1 MAFTRYTDSDIVI
14 STNKVVTSTWTNNTN
29 NLTIHQTSSIET
41 SFASA
46 TSSGQFFINVFNLE
60 PDNNDNAEVQYAVAY
75 GNKVGSGSPDF
86 TNDTGSFGVGA
97 SRTIYNQYRQLV
109 FGDETQNFTFDSHT
123 PDDIYVININRS
135 RFKHAL
141 KPGTLN
147 LTELYLTLH
156 RGTKDFSFDGTSS
169 KNDNLSISTFEI
181 DANISPVGNNLTVNN
196 FIDIDTPDFYTD
208 KNGNEVPIPTPVSD
222 DNPVGSIS
230 FGGDRKIDLFLKNDP
245 KVRPAFHQLIEDD
258 KRAEHCTTVQTTL
271 LEFVQNNPGNPG
283 SNSLL
288 QTSQTTEEDVVAGNV
303 IPPLPHGGGIDP
315 FFIVERTKCFDSGPG
330 SPTRALLGPGE
341 LSGSSAPGFI
351 GSEIIVKNTNNYSGS
366 QDNGY
371 HIQLSFLDKAHA
383 LVLNIDKQTELFDG
397 IGSRGVVLI
406 PELTE
411 QLVKD
416 NVDYYLRKGGVISR
430 KTIKAPRR
438 PEKGR

>member
-1 MAFTRYTDSDIVI
+1 M
-14 STNKVVTSTWTNNTN
+14 
-29 NLTIHQTSSIET
+29 
-41 SFASA
+41 
-46 TSSGQFFINVFNLE
+46 
-60 PDNNDNAEVQYAVAY
+60 
-75 GNKVGSGSPDF
+75 
-86 TNDTGSFGVGA
+86 
-97 SRTIYNQYRQLV
+97 
-109 FGDETQNFTFDSHT
+109 
-123 PDDIYVININRS
+123 
-135 RFKHAL
+135 
-141 KPGTLN
+141 
-147 LTELYLTLH
+147 
-156 RGTKDFSFDGTSS
+156 
-169 KNDNLSISTFEI
+169 
-181 DANISPVGNNLTVNN
+181 
-196 FIDIDTPDFYTD
+196 
-208 KNGNEVPIPTPVSD
+208 
-222 DNPVGSIS
+222 
-230 FGGDRKIDLFLKNDP
+230 KNDP

-271 LEFVQNNPGNPG
+271 IEFVQNNPGNPG

-288 QTSQTTEEDVVAGNV
+288 QTSQTTEETILAGNI
-303 IPPLPHGGGIDP
+303 IPPLPHGGGLDP

-351 GSEIIVKNTNNYSGS
+351 GSEIIVKNSNNYSGS